1 MISTLLIPVVGERI
15 CCSSSSIIGS
25 EISGELLR
33 ISKGFLEAS
42 GIGGDE
48 LPSPRAFPAEG
59 VPDPFDVPFPLD
71 LLLCFDGAAFWTCL
85 HWSHFN
91 ISTSSSAFFLQ
102 CRAK

>member
-25 EISGELLR
+25 KIFGEFLR
-33 ISKGFLEAS
+33 ISKVFLEAS

-48 LPSPRAFPAEG
+48 LPSPRDFLAKG

-71 LLLCFDGAAFWTCL
+71 LLLCFDGASFWTCL

-91 ISTSSSAFFLQ
+91 ISTSSLAFFLQ
-102 CRAK
+102 C